1 MKIRVSLGQTLAQAL
16 LADIASGA
24 GVEPVMEVYT
34 GTMPAS
40 MGSAISETLLATFV
54 LSSTVGTES
63 GGVITFSGW
72 TNEDSAPAGGDAGW
86 ARLLNKSGDEVMY
99 LTAGP
104 SGSGASVIVSPQ
116 TVAAGEPVNL
126 TSGVIRMP
134 V

>member
-1 MKIRVSLGQTLAQAL
+1 MKIRVSLGQTLAQAV
-16 LADIASGA
+16 LADLASGA
-24 GVEPVMEVYT
+24 GSNPVLELYT

-40 MGSAISETLLATFV
+40 MGNAITDTLLATFT

-63 GGVITFSGW
+63 NGIITFSGW
-72 TNEDSAPAGGDAGW
+72 TDEDAAPAGGDSGW
-86 ARLLNKSGDEVMY
+86 ARLLNKSSEEVMY
-99 LTAGP
+99 VTAGGT
-104 SGSGASVIVSPQ
+104 GSGASAIVSPA

>member
-1 MKIRVSLGQTLAQAL
+1 MKIRVSLGETLAQAVL
-16 LADIASGA
+16 TDLVSGA
-24 GVEPVMEVYT
+24 GSDPAMEIYT

-40 MGSAISETLLATFV
+40 LGETITDTLLATFT

-72 TNEDSAPAGGDAGW
+72 TDEDSAPAGGDAGW
-86 ARLLNKSGDEVMY
+86 ARLLNKSGTEIMY
-99 LTAGP
+99 LSAGG
-104 SGSGASVIVSPQ
+104 SGSGASVIVSPL
-116 TVAAGEPVNL
+116 TIVSGEPVNL

>member
-16 LADIASGA
+16 LSDLVSGA
-24 GVEPVMEVYT
+24 GTDPVMELYT
-34 GTMPAS
+34 GTMPTS
-40 MGSAISETLLATFV
+40 LGSTITDTLLATFV

-63 GGVITFSGW
+63 NGVITFSGW
-72 TNEDSAPAGGDAGW
+72 TDEDAAPAGGDAGW
-86 ARLLNKSGDEVMY
+86 ARFLNKSGDEIIYVS
-99 LTAGP
+99 AGG
-104 SGSGASVIVSPQ
+104 STSGAAVIVSPE